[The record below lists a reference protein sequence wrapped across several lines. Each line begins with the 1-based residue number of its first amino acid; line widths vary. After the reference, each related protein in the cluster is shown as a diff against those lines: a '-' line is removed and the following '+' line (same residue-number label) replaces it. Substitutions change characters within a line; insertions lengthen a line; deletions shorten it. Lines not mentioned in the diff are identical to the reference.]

1 MCERVARAV
10 WERMAAVL
18 PGPPA
23 LAVLRVVVHESDV
36 AHAAYERARGADAA
50 PALCT

>member
-1 MCERVARAV
+1 V
-10 WERMAAVL
+10 WERMAAAL

-36 AHAAYERARGADAA
+36 VHVEYERALA
-50 PALCT
+50 PMRRPPCTR